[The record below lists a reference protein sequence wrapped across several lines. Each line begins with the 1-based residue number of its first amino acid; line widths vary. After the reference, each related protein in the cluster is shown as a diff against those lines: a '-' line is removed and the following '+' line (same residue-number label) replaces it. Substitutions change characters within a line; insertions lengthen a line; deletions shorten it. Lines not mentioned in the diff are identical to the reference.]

1 LESYVLAAKQEDTPG
16 SHRLIRIAEVLQI
29 CGLSRATLYR
39 EIKAKEFPA
48 PLKLSARSV
57 GWRQEEVMEW
67 VASRVTLRA
76 AQSNDE

>member
-1 LESYVLAAKQEDTPG
+1 MLTAKQEHTPG
-16 SHRLIRIAEVLQI
+16 SPRLIRIAEVLQI
-29 CGLSRATLYR
+29 CGMSRATLYR

-57 GWRQEEVMEW
+57 GWLHDEVMEW
-67 VASRVTLRA
+67 VATRVILRA